1 MPSIEVDVERSVL
14 ALVKSLMS
22 TKGRNKK
29 ASVHRDMSLRRDL
42 GLDSLRLVAL
52 VVRFEEALGVNI
64 ADAGDID
71 FTKIQTV
78 GDAIDVG
85 QMLVARCRAVPLPT
99 GTLP

>member
-1 MPSIEVDVERSVL
+1 MTSIEADVERSVL

-22 TKGRNKK
+22 ATGRNRK
-29 ASVHRDMSLRRDL
+29 AVHRDMSLRKDL

-78 GDAIDVG
+78 GDAIDVA
-85 QMLVARCRAVPLPT
+85 QMLVLRCRAISLPT
-99 GTLP
+99 D